1 MIIVGQTRDVIINFK
16 RINFLKIEADE
27 NEYDIEMN
35 YDDDNWDVIGTYDSF
50 ERAKEV
56 LNDLVNSFSF
66 TSISGSYE
74 EIRAK
79 IEITK
84 LARYK
89 MPEK

>member
-1 MIIVGQTRDVIINFK
+1 MIIVSQNRDAIINFK

-35 YDDDNWDVIGTYDSF
+35 YDNDNCDVIGTYDSF

-56 LNDLVNSFSF
+56 LNNLANAFSF
-66 TSISGSYE
+66 TSISGSYQ
-74 EIRAK
+74 EIRSK
-79 IEITK
+79 IELTK
-84 LARYK
+84 HGRYE